1 MFEPTYVHRQYIFI
15 SSILNQ
21 PPLPPST
28 PALTPQEQD
37 LLRKNRQL
45 TPAGRSQLDTYL
57 DFLLSQES
65 ASAVKRKTAT

>member
-1 MFEPTYVHRQYIFI
+1 MPLLLPHTIFARFSHDFEVTEMTIETE
-15 SSILNQ
+15 L
-21 PPLPPST
+21 
-28 PALTPQEQD
+28 E
-37 LLRKNRQL
+37 QL

>member
-1 MFEPTYVHRQYIFI
+1 MTIETE
-15 SSILNQ
+15 L
-21 PPLPPST
+21 
-28 PALTPQEQD
+28 EQ
-37 LLRKNRQL
+37 LIPNLALRKNRQL